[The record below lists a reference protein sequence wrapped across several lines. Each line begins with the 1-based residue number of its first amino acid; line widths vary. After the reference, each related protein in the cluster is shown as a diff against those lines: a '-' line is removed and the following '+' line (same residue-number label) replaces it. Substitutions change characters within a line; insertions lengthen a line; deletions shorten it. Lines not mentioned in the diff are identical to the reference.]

1 MQAMAAASQML
12 GLILPGMI
20 ELPGST
26 AGRLIS
32 PNPVLGPEES
42 KRKSFVILRM
52 SEAASLVIALTS
64 AISVRNWVAST
75 LFTAGWNFDLSS
87 RFSSWMIVF
96 LKAFLVLTAVPT
108 ALPPTPSSNNDS
120 EAIWRRSCAFS
131 MAAA

>member
-12 GLILPGMI
+12 GFILPGMI

-32 PNPVLGPEES
+32 PNPVLGPDES
-42 KRKSFVILRM
+42 KRRSLVILRM
-52 SEAASLVIALTS
+52 SEAANFVIALTS

-87 RFSSWMIVF
+87 RLSSWMIAF
-96 LKAFLVLTAVPT
+96 LNPFLVLTPVPT
-108 ALPPTPSSNNDS
+108 AFPPTPSSRSDS
-120 EAIWRRSCAFS
+120 EAICNRN
-131 MAAA
+131 